1 MTERKPLGVSF
12 ESWID
17 RQIREATERGEFDD
31 LPGAGKPIPGQGK
44 PHDEMWW
51 IKQKMRAEN
60 LSFPLPGTLA
70 LRKEAEEARAEALGA
85 RTEAEARRIVE
96 EMNVKI
102 RDSYRKPL
110 SGPPVVQPL
119 IDVDEVAAEWRAL
132 HPVAERKPAPQKDP
146 KDPKDREDPKDPKQP
161 KRAKRSLLRWFGR
174 R

>member
-31 LPGAGKPIPGQGK
+31 LPGAGKPIPGQGE

-85 RTEAEARRIVE
+85 RTEAEARRIAE

-132 HPVAERKPAPQKDP
+132 HPAAEKKPAPPKDP
-146 KDPKDREDPKDPKQP
+146 KDPKDLNDAKQP
-161 KRAKRSLLRWFGR
+161 KRPKGSFLRWLGR

>member
-31 LPGAGKPIPGQGK
+31 LPGAGKPIPGRGE
-44 PHDEMWW
+44 PHDDMWW
-51 IKQKMRAEN
+51 IKQKLRAEN

-70 LRKEAEEARAEALGA
+70 LRKEAEEAKAEALGA
-85 RTEAEARRIVE
+85 RTEAEARRIAE

-102 RDSYRKPL
+102 RDSHRKPL

-119 IDVDEVAAEWRAL
+119 IDLDEIAAEWRAL
-132 HPVAERKPAPQKDP
+132 HPVAESKPALP
-146 KDPKDREDPKDPKQP
+146 EEPKQP
-161 KRAKRSLLRWFGR
+161 KRPLFRWFR
-174 R
+174 RR

>member
-17 RQIREATERGEFDD
+17 RQIREATERGEFDN

-85 RTEAEARRIVE
+85 RTEAGARRIIE
-96 EMNVKI
+96 EMNAKI

-119 IDVDEVAAEWRAL
+119 IDVDEVAAGWRAL
-132 HPVAERKPAPQKDP
+132 RPVAEAEPTPPRDP
-146 KDPKDREDPKDPKQP
+146 KDQKGV
-161 KRAKRSLLRWFGR
+161 KRPQRSFLRWFGR